1 MGKENAL
8 LQVQNLKKYFKT
20 AKGQLHA
27 VDDITFSLERGKTLG
42 VVGESGCGKST
53 LGRTILNLLPATS
66 GEVIFDGVHVENA
79 DRRQMRKLRQE
90 MQIIFQDPFSSLDPR
105 LSVSEIIM
113 EPLEIYKIGS
123 GRQERQK
130 RVAGGGRGL
139 VLRVRLPLI
148 QSLLYVMSLYLRWMF
163 LSRLRF

>member
-90 MQIIFQDPFSSLDPR
+90 MQIIFQDPFSSLNPR
-105 LSVSEIIM
+105 MKVGKIIEEPMKIHGLYPDKKERSAMFPIAVYFCYSKQGCIFLRTHIHSE
-113 EPLEIYKIGS
+113 S
-123 GRQERQK
+123 G
-130 RVAGGGRGL
+130 
-139 VLRVRLPLI
+139 
-148 QSLLYVMSLYLRWMF
+148 W
-163 LSRLRF
+163 